1 MAFPWLALALGGLGF
16 LGQQS
21 ASQQQSRANTLAEQE
36 AASQR
41 AIRDYM
47 LKRRQEVYDPIETG
61 TILPALKR
69 RAETPAAWA
78 PQAGFWSKRV
88 GAEMK
93 FPTQDRARAAA

>member
-1 MAFPWLALALGGLGF
+1 MAFPFLPLILGGLGLF
-16 LGQQS
+16 GQLSASKQQS
-21 ASQQQSRANTLAEQE
+21 EANRIASEE

-88 GAEMK
+88 GAEVK
-93 FPTQDRARAAA
+93 FPTQDRPRA